1 MNLFF
6 IIGGIAVIAGI
17 TYMTIAYFKTAKELE
32 DAKSKIRFL
41 KRELTICADD
51 YDFTSYEL
59 ASEED
64 LKGLKF
70 GEF

>member
-41 KRELTICADD
+41 KRELTIYADD
-51 YDFTSYEL
+51 FTNYEL

>member
-17 TYMTIAYFKTAKELE
+17 TYMTIAYFKTARELE

-41 KRELTICADD
+41 KRELTIYADD
-51 YDFTSYEL
+51 FTNYEL

>member
-6 IIGGIAVIAGI
+6 ILGGIAVIAGI

-32 DAKSKIRFL
+32 NAKDYIRYL
-41 KRELTICADD
+41 KKELTIYADD
-51 YDFTSYEL
+51 YEFTYET

-64 LKGLKF
+64 VKGLKF

>member
-32 DAKSKIRFL
+32 NAKSFFFNDTATTEIY
-41 KRELTICADD
+41 TD
-51 YDFTSYEL
+51 DFTTYEL

>member
-17 TYMTIAYFKTAKELE
+17 TYMTIAYFKTARELE
-32 DAKSKIRFL
+32 DAKNKIRFL
-41 KRELTICADD
+41 KRELTIYADD
-51 YDFTSYEL
+51 FTNYEL

>member
-1 MNLFF
+1 MNTLF
-6 IIGGIAVIAGI
+6 ILGGIAVIAGI

-32 DAKSKIRFL
+32 NAKDYIRYL
-41 KRELTICADD
+41 KKELTIYADD
-51 YDFTSYEL
+51 YEFTYEM

-64 LKGLKF
+64 VKGLKF

>member
-6 IIGGIAVIAGI
+6 IIGGLLVIAGI

-32 DAKSKIRFL
+32 NARDKIRFL
-41 KRELTICADD
+41 KRELTVYADD
-51 YDFTSYEL
+51 FTNYEL

>member
-6 IIGGIAVIAGI
+6 IIGGIAVITGI
-17 TYMTIAYFKTAKELE
+17 TYMTIAYYKTARELE

-41 KRELTICADD
+41 KRELTVYTD
-51 YDFTSYEL
+51 DFTTYEL

>member
-32 DAKSKIRFL
+32 NAKSKIRFL
-41 KRELTICADD
+41 KRELTIYADD
-51 YDFTSYEL
+51 FTTYEL

>member
-17 TYMTIAYFKTAKELE
+17 TYMTIAYYKTARELE

-41 KRELTICADD
+41 KRELTIYADD
-51 YDFTSYEL
+51 FTNYEL

-64 LKGLKF
+64 LEGLKF

>member
-17 TYMTIAYFKTAKELE
+17 TYMTIAYYKTARELE

-41 KRELTICADD
+41 KRELTIYADD
-51 YDFTSYEL
+51 FTNYEL